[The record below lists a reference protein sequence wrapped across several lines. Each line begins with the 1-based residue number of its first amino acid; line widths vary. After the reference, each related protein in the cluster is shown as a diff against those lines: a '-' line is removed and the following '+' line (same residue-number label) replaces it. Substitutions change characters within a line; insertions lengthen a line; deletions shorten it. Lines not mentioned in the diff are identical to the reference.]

1 LGKGPQ
7 NLAITFNNGLLLLLL
22 LCANVPGKNVAV
34 FRIDPKTGKIKP
46 AGEPVAM
53 PVLHASCWWN
63 KVSDSFKGF

>member
-7 NLAITFNNGLLLLLL
+7 NLAITFNNGLLL

-46 AGEPVAM
+46 AGEPFA
-53 PVLHASCWWN
+53 LASPSCIML
-63 KVSDSFKGF
+63 VE